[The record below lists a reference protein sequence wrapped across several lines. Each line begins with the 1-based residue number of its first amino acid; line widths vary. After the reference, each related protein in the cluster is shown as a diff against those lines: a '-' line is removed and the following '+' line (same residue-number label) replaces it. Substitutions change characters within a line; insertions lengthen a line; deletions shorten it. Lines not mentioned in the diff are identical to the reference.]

1 MLFNQG
7 SQTYFRK
14 SFQTRA
20 SPENDCI
27 YQLTPLPSTSQS
39 VKYRSGRRDFVGMK
53 KEGKIGTW
61 GAISISKS
69 IYKLFLGETF
79 NCGEETGN

>member
-1 MLFNQG
+1 MTAFTSLHLCL
-7 SQTYFRK
+7 
-14 SFQTRA
+14 A
-20 SPENDCI
+20 P
-27 YQLTPLPSTSQS
+27 PSAI
-39 VKYRSGRRDFVGMK
+39 KYRSGRRDFVGMK